1 MYAKAIRSLTGAR
14 ASGII
19 IHMQIGIVGLPQCGK
34 TTIFRVLAGGEKAAA
49 TYSAGPLKI
58 QTAIAPV
65 PDPRVDRLSEMFK
78 PRKTIYAQV
87 TYADVGGLEK
97 GVGRSGLSGPFVNQ
111 IGQMDAFVHVLRVF
125 PDPSVPHAEGSLDPL
140 RDLSILDTEF
150 LLNDLGTVERRL
162 ERIDESI
169 KKGAKDREPAL
180 KEQALF
186 VRLKEALEAE
196 TPLRGL
202 GLTPDE
208 EQSLRGYGLLTLKPA
223 LIVFNVGEDG
233 RAPALAGVP
242 ARTAVAA
249 LNARLEHEIVELPP
263 DDAALFMQEYGIAEL
278 SRTRVIHLSYD
289 LLGVQ
294 SFFTVGED
302 EVRAWTVR
310 RGATA
315 LEAAAAVHTDLA
327 RGFIRAEVVAYLDLV
342 ELGGMSEARARGKL
356 RLEGKDYSVK
366 DGDIVHIRHSS

>member
-1 MYAKAIRSLTGAR
+1 
-14 ASGII
+14 
-19 IHMQIGIVGLPQCGK
+19 MQIGIVGLPQCGK
-34 TTIFRVLAGGEKAAA
+34 TTIFHVLAGGEKAAA

-58 QTAIAPV
+58 QTAVASV
-65 PDPRVDRLSEMFK
+65 PDPRVDRLSAMFK

-97 GVGRSGLSGPFVNQ
+97 GVGRSGLPGPFVNQ
-111 IGQMDAFVHVLRVF
+111 IGQLDAFVHVLRAF
-125 PDPSVPHAEGSLDPL
+125 ADPSVPHAEGPLDPL

-150 LLNDLGTVERRL
+150 LLNDLGTLERRL

-169 KKGAKDREPAL
+169 KKGAKDREQAM

-196 TPLRGL
+196 TPLRSL
-202 GLTPDE
+202 GLTSEE

-233 RAPALAGVP
+233 RAPALANVP
-242 ARTAVAA
+242 ARTAVVA

-310 RGATA
+310 KGATA
-315 LEAAAAVHTDLA
+315 VEAAGAVHTDLA
-327 RGFIRAEVVAYLDLV
+327 RGFIRAEVVAYHDLV
-342 ELGGMSEARARGKL
+342 ELGGMNEAKARGKL

>member
-1 MYAKAIRSLTGAR
+1 
-14 ASGII
+14 
-19 IHMQIGIVGLPQCGK
+19 MQIGIVGLPQCGN
-34 TTIFRVLAGGEKAAA
+34 TTIFHVLAGGEKAAA
-49 TYSAGPLKI
+49 TYSAGTLKI
-58 QTAIAPV
+58 QTAVAAV
-65 PDPRVDRLSEMFK
+65 PDPRVDRLSAMFK

-87 TYADVGGLEK
+87 SYADVGGLEK
-97 GVGRSGLSGPFVNQ
+97 GVGRSGLPGPFVNQ
-111 IGQMDAFVHVLRVF
+111 IGQMDAFVHVLRAF
-125 PDPSVPHAEGSLDPL
+125 ADPSVPHVEGPLDPL

-169 KKGAKDREPAL
+169 KKGAKDREQAM

-196 TPLRGL
+196 TPLRSL
-202 GLTPDE
+202 GLTPEE
-208 EQSLRGYGLLTLKPA
+208 EQGLRGYGLLTLKPA

-242 ARTAVAA
+242 VRTAVVA

-315 LEAAAAVHTDLA
+315 VEAAGAVHTDLA
-327 RGFIRAEVVAYLDLV
+327 RGFIRAEVVAYHDLV
-342 ELGGMSEARARGKL
+342 ELGGMNEAKARGKL